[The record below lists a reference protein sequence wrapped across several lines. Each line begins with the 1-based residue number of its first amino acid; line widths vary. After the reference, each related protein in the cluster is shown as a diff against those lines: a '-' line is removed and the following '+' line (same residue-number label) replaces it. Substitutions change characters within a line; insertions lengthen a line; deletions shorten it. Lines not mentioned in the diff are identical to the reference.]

1 MYRVELAKSL
11 VSASG
16 VPNRP
21 RPRPGRPEH
30 CPVPIANETQEN
42 KSEKATVGRKNCRLC
57 YVYEKKERK
66 AGTME
71 VFRVQASLVPT
82 T

>member
-16 VPNRP
+16 VPNKP
-21 RPRPGRPEH
+21 RPWPGRPPRSNCRAEH

-42 KSEKATVGRKNCRLC
+42 KSEKATVGRKNCWEEKLQVVLC
-57 YVYEKKERK
+57 I
-66 AGTME
+66 
-71 VFRVQASLVPT
+71 
-82 T
+82 